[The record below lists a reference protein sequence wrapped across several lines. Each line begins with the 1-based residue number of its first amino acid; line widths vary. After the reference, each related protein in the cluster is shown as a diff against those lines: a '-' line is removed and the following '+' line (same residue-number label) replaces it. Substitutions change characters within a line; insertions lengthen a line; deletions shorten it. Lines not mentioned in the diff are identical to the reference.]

1 MSTHRLDTDKL
12 MRDVDR
18 ARRAGSLDEMSYR
31 QVADLIGVRSSVF
44 TRLSRGDSI
53 VGDTLCSL
61 LMWLN
66 PRASLAE
73 YTLAGDRKAAR
84 RPAPRRDPTI
94 APAVS

>member
-1 MSTHRLDTDKL
+1 VSTHRLDTSKL

-18 ARRAGSLDEMSYR
+18 ARRAGAPDEISYR

-44 TRLSRGDSI
+44 TRLGRGDSPTA
-53 VGDTLCSL
+53 DSLCSL

-73 YTLAGDRKAAR
+73 YTLAGDRKTAR
-84 RPAPRRDPTI
+84 RPAPRRDSVI